1 MSEPCWL
8 LDLGRRDFDETSSL
22 QRRLVDDRRMGRVP
36 DLLVFVEHP
45 PTYTMGRSGK
55 REHLLVDE
63 ESLASLGAPFVLTDR
78 GGDVTFH
85 GPGQI
90 VGYPILDLGRWRKD
104 VHAYLRALEETLILA
119 LELFRVPAG
128 REPGLTGVW
137 HPRGK
142 LASIGVRVSRW
153 VTSHGFALNVTTD
166 LEYFK
171 RIVPCG
177 IVGRGVSS
185 MEDVLRAPVAID
197 RVREQ
202 IALSF
207 GSVFS
212 RTLTAAPAVPDM
224 PDRDAPC
231 LASLE
236 GGGN

>member
-8 LDLGRRDFDETSSL
+8 VDLGRCDFAETSRL
-22 QRRLVDDRRMGRVP
+22 QRRLVEQRRCGRVP
-36 DLLVFVEHP
+36 DLLLFVEHP
-45 PTYTMGRSGK
+45 PVYTMGRSGR

-63 ESLASLGAPFVLTDR
+63 ESLAALGAPFLLADR
-78 GGDVTFH
+78 GGGVTFH

-90 VGYPILDLGRWRKD
+90 VGYPILDLERWRKD
-104 VHAYLRALEETLILA
+104 VHLYLRALEETLIIA
-119 LELFRVPAG
+119 LGRFGIAAR

-153 VTSHGFALNVTTD
+153 VTSHGFALNVATD

-185 MEDVLRAPVAID
+185 MEGILRAPVSIG

-202 IALSF
+202 IAHSF
-207 GSVFS
+207 ESVFS
-212 RTLTAAPAVPDM
+212 RTLTPAAV
-224 PDRDAPC
+224 DAAC
-231 LASLE
+231 VCSASLE
-236 GGGN
+236 RDGN

>member
-1 MSEPCWL
+1 MSETCWL
-8 LDLGRRDFDETSSL
+8 VDLGRRSFAETWTF
-22 QRRLVDDRRMGRVP
+22 QRRLVEERKHGGVP
-36 DLLVFVEHP
+36 DLLLFVEHP

-63 ESLASLGAPFVLTDR
+63 ESLAALGAPFVHTDR

-90 VGYPILDLGRWRKD
+90 VGYPILDLERWKKD
-104 VHAYLRALEETLILA
+104 VHLYLRALEETLILA
-119 LELFRVPAG
+119 LGGFRISAG

-142 LASIGVRVSRW
+142 LASVGVRVSRW
-153 VTSHGFALNVTTD
+153 VTSHGFALNVSTD

-212 RTLTAAPAVPDM
+212 RALSSPGSGMPALPE
-224 PDRDAPC
+224 
-231 LASLE
+231 SLSLVR
-236 GGGN
+236 GGN

>member
-1 MSEPCWL
+1 MYEPCWL
-8 LDLGRRDFDETSSL
+8 VDLGRRSFAETWTL
-22 QRRLVDDRRMGRVP
+22 QRRLVEERRRGSVP
-36 DLLVFVEHP
+36 DLLLFVEHP

-63 ESLASLGAPFVLTDR
+63 ENLASLGAPFVLTDR
-78 GGDVTFH
+78 GGAVTFH

-104 VHAYLRALEETLILA
+104 VHLYLRALEETLILA
-119 LELFRVPAG
+119 LRSYRISAS

-153 VTSHGFALNVTTD
+153 VTSHGFALNVSTD

-185 MEDVLRAPVAID
+185 MEDVLRAPVAIGC
-197 RVREQ
+197 VREQ
-202 IALSF
+202 IALTF

-212 RTLTAAPAVPDM
+212 RALGSPESGMPAM
-224 PDRDAPC
+224 PESQ
-231 LASLE
+231 SLE
-236 GGGN
+236 RGGN